1 VVYGVKTQ
9 NNSFGVYIFSY
20 ADLKPPSSPSP
31 SKPSDKKQIKIK
43 ISDAVP
49 TPSSSDTPSS
59 IPAIDGIS
67 QTISSTKKKDVLS
80 PYAA

>member
-31 SKPSDKKQIKIK
+31 SKPSDKKQIKI
-43 ISDAVP
+43 SDAVP

-67 QTISSTKKKDVLS
+67 QTISSSKKKDVLS